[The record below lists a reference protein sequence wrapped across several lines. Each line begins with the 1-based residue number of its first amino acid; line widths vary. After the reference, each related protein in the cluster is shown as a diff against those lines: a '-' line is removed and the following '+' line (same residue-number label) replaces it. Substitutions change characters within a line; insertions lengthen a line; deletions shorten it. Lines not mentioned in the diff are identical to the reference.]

1 MKVSLRLK
9 MVIAIVSIMM
19 LVASVS
25 IAISYRTYSETIDQY
40 YKDTITNIANTAASM
55 MDADKLVQYY
65 ETLEMDEEY
74 GKYLD
79 VLYTIK
85 ENNDIKYLYIEKV
98 VGTKAVAIMDADRT
112 DAAME
117 LGETFEVSDGADLS
131 SLENGIPAFI
141 SNEKGVGWVCSVFVP
156 VIDNEGNVAAL
167 VGADISMEEV
177 MAQRHQF
184 LIIIC
189 IAIIV
194 SAVISIASLLILVQ
208 KFVVN
213 PINLLSKA
221 TADFVCKDESGDINI
236 NANSPIS
243 KVQIGTKDEIESLA
257 DSIKLMEQ
265 QIYQYIDNLT
275 AVTAEKERIGAEM
288 NVAKHIQSSM
298 LPCIF
303 PPFPERKEMDIYA
316 TMTPAKEV
324 GGDFYDFFLVDD
336 NHLAMVIAD
345 VSGKG
350 VPAALFMMIS
360 KTLIKS
366 EAQAG
371 HSPKEVLEKVNNQL
385 CENNEAEMFVTV
397 WIGIL
402 EISSG
407 KITCANAGHEY
418 PAVKRADG
426 SFVLLKDKHGFVL
439 AGMEG
444 VKYREYEIEL
454 GKGDT
459 LFVYTDGVAEATN
472 AKNELYGTDRLIRVL
487 NSQEHASCDEVIS
500 LVQKDIDKFVGTAPQ
515 FDDITMLCL
524 KMKDS
529 AVE

>member
-1 MKVSLRLK
+1 MKISLRLK
-9 MVIAIVSIMM
+9 MVIVIVSIMM
-19 LVASVS
+19 LVASIS
-25 IAISYRTYSETIDQY
+25 IAISYKTYSETIDQY
-40 YKDTITNIANTAASM
+40 YKDTITNIANTAAAM
-55 MDADKLVQYY
+55 MDADKLEQYY
-65 ETLEMDEEY
+65 ETLEKDEEY
-74 GKYLD
+74 NQYLNM
-79 VLYTIK
+79 LYTIK
-85 ENNDIKYLYIEKV
+85 ENNNIKYLYIEKV
-98 VGTKAVAIMDADRT
+98 VGNKAVAIMDADSQDT
-112 DAAME
+112 AME
-117 LGETFEVSDGADLS
+117 LGETFEVSDGADIS

-141 SNEKGVGWVCSVFVP
+141 SNEEGVGWVCSVFVP
-156 VIDNEGNVAAL
+156 VKDSNGKVSAL

-184 LIIIC
+184 LFIIC
-189 IAIIV
+189 TAIIV
-194 SAVISIASLLILVQ
+194 SAIISVASLLILVQ
-208 KFVVN
+208 RFVVH

-221 TADFVCKDESGDINI
+221 TSDFVCKDESGTVNI
-236 NANSPIS
+236 NTDSPIS
-243 KVQIGTKDEIESLA
+243 KIKIGTRDEIETLSS
-257 DSIKLMEQ
+257 SIKLMEQ

-303 PPFPERKEMDIYA
+303 PPFPDRKEFDIYA

-360 KTLIKS
+360 KTLLKS

-371 HSPKEVLEKVNNQL
+371 SSPKEVLEKVNNQL
-385 CENNEAEMFVTV
+385 CENNKAEMFVTV
-397 WIGIL
+397 WMGIL
-402 EISSG
+402 EISTG
-407 KITCANAGHEY
+407 KISCANAGHEY

-426 SFVLLKDKHGFVL
+426 SFALLRDKHGFVL

-444 VKYREYEIEL
+444 MRYKEYEIEL
-454 GKGDT
+454 GKGDSI
-459 LFVYTDGVAEATN
+459 FVYTDGVTEATN
-472 AKNELYGTDRLIRVL
+472 EKNELYGTDRLVQAL
-487 NSQEHASCDEVIS
+487 NRRGKAGCSELIS
-500 LVQKDIDKFVGTAPQ
+500 FVHKDIEEFVGEAPQ

-524 KMKDS
+524 TMKD
-529 AVE
+529 